1 MEVIRAVSLKALIQF
16 LMTLTL
22 KLAIF
27 TKLLYRQG
35 FKSVNSIDAV
45 FYT

>member
-1 MEVIRAVSLKALIQF
+1 MEAIRAGFFFKALIQF

-27 TKLLYRQG
+27 TKLLYRQE

-45 FYT
+45 F